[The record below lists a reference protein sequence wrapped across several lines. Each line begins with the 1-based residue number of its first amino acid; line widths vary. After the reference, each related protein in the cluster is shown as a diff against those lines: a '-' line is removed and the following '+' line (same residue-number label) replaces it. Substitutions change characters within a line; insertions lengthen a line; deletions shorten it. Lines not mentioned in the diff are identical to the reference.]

1 MDQLDSDFLQAFA
14 DDLAILVPGFDLS
27 VTMRD
32 IVIRYLRIISKWCTN
47 NGVKLSTIKTKV
59 IVFSGLKKKYNMKPI
74 YLDGEVL
81 NFSDEVKY
89 LGVTFDKHLRW
100 DSHIK
105 LKCQQATKLL
115 HMSRNFT
122 AKTWGLSPGRIRWIY
137 KQVILP
143 TISYACFVWIHR
155 ISENANLSKLLC
167 KIQKMVTL
175 YITGGL
181 QKSPNLTLDI
191 LSGLMP
197 IDVHLKFNASKTAIR
212 LKLENNWIS
221 QYSLSSKIISH
232 AKYLD
237 QETSKLGISNQLP
250 LIDRTTVTYFNSSG
264 YTVLLELP
272 QDPPL
277 DSTLKI
283 YTDGSLKSSTQL
295 TGAGF
300 TMYRNGRTIVEQ
312 SISLGRQ
319 ATINQSEMFAIY
331 RAAELLKEANTTN
344 QVINFYSDS
353 LNCLLQLK
361 KGQSTSKLTIDTARI
376 IIELTKQNQIF
387 LYKVPAHTGI
397 AGNERADKL
406 AKQGASQPPIGPEPF
421 LCISWSNVIS
431 DLLQKAKNETLLQLK
446 NHGMKEE
453 SKTPLESYINR
464 YGISRLACREKNH
477 LRLATHMCSGQNW
490 LKNNLSKRDHT
501 SASICPRCGTA
512 KETAQHFISECPA
525 YAMIRICTF
534 GVPYIS
540 LADILSNFGPEK
552 LVQYI
557 NKTGRT
563 KSDYFPS

>member
-1 MDQLDSDFLQAFA
+1 MIQAKIPPMIALWIKKMLIGRTIILTLHGISITKKISKGCPQGGILSPLLWNLTLNTLLSMDQLDSDFLQAFA

-27 VTMRD
+27 ATMRD

-155 ISENANLSKLLC
+155 ISENAILSKLLC

-197 IDVHLKFNASKTAIR
+197 IEVHLKFNASKTAIR
-212 LKLENNWIS
+212 LKLENNWIG

-237 QETSKLGISNQLP
+237 QETSKLGSSNQLP

-300 TMYRNGRTIVEQ
+300 TMYRNGRTNNPSAWEDK
-312 SISLGRQ
+312 LLL
-319 ATINQSEMFAIY
+319 T
-331 RAAELLKEANTTN
+331 RAK
-344 QVINFYSDS
+344 
-353 LNCLLQLK
+353 CL
-361 KGQSTSKLTIDTARI
+361 QST
-376 IIELTKQNQIF
+376 EQQNF
-387 LYKVPAHTGI
+387 
-397 AGNERADKL
+397 
-406 AKQGASQPPIGPEPF
+406 
-421 LCISWSNVIS
+421 
-431 DLLQKAKNETLLQLK
+431 
-446 NHGMKEE
+446 
-453 SKTPLESYINR
+453 
-464 YGISRLACREKNH
+464 
-477 LRLATHMCSGQNW
+477 
-490 LKNNLSKRDHT
+490 
-501 SASICPRCGTA
+501 
-512 KETAQHFISECPA
+512 
-525 YAMIRICTF
+525 
-534 GVPYIS
+534 
-540 LADILSNFGPEK
+540 
-552 LVQYI
+552 
-557 NKTGRT
+557 
-563 KSDYFPS
+563 